1 MALFKINKREINEI
15 ASSLIKISKDIESK
29 MDEVKDIKNRI
40 SGLYNNDNLYN
51 GGTLMD
57 SAHTNLSFA
66 ETKIRKTIKFT
77 NDVLEVTNV
86 IEASTNKKVS
96 LSNSRYKNLL
106 GNLIKDY
113 TGTNPFTNKSNSD
126 LMSITST
133 SSVVAGGIGTFS
145 PVVMATDED
154 YINTSAVVSK
164 SGLSGLT
171 YVPGRR
177 IPENSATARHIEAIE
192 EAIRQREEEA
202 TRSKIAQENANQS
215 QQEQAVINEQ
225 KIEEETAS
233 NQQTSTAQQT
243 EQQTSA
249 TQQTQQTQQTSQQT
263 VNVQSNSNSSQPT
276 TQSVKPQVTYPN
288 NNNNNNQSTLRYQ
301 NTSNASQTTS
311 ANTNTTTSNSTSA
324 TTTSEATSITDESIT
339 GNTADLFEVDD
350 SSSNV
355 SSATSS
361 VGTSTSTGGSG
372 IGAVAAGLG
381 AAAAVGVGVK
391 VYKDRKENNEFD
403 LNEDRPT
410 NENKY
415 WTDEESNVIHSEK
428 EDFAEESSIPV
439 DGYTASSNVNNIE
452 VNDEDI
458 NNDTWSMPDASSDN
472 SNILGN

>member
-15 ASSLIKISKDIESK
+15 ASSLIKISKNIESK

-66 ETKIRKTIKFT
+66 GTKITKTIKFT

-177 IPENSATARHIEAIE
+177 IPVTDATLRHREAIE

-202 TRSKIAQENANQS
+202 TKSKIAQENANQS

-233 NQQTSTAQQT
+233 NQQTS
-243 EQQTSA
+243 A

-263 VNVQSNSNSSQPT
+263 QQTSQPAVNTQSNTNSSQPT

-288 NNNNNNQSTLRYQ
+288 NNSNNNQSTLRYQ

-350 SSSNV
+350 SSSNI

-361 VGTSTSTGGSG
+361 VGKSTSTGGSG

>member
-1 MALFKINKREINEI
+1 MALFNINKREINEI
-15 ASSLIKISKDIESK
+15 ATSLIKISKDIELK
-29 MDEVKDIKNRI
+29 MDEVKNIKNRI

-57 SAHTNLSFA
+57 SAQTNLSFA
-66 ETKIRKTIKFT
+66 GTKITKTIKFT
-77 NDVLEVTNV
+77 NDVLEATNR

-96 LSNSRYKNLL
+96 LSNSKYKNLL

-126 LMSITST
+126 LMSITTT
-133 SSVVAGGIGTFS
+133 SSIVAGGIGTFS

-177 IPENSATARHIEAIE
+177 IPETDATVRHREALE

-202 TRSKIAQENANQS
+202 TKVKIAQENANQS

-225 KIEEETAS
+225 KIEEETAAS
-233 NQQTSTAQQT
+233 Q
-243 EQQTSA
+243 QQTSA
-249 TQQTQQTQQTSQQT
+249 TQQTQQTSQPA
-263 VNVQSNSNSSQPT
+263 VNTQSNTNSSQPAS
-276 TQSVKPQVTYPN
+276 QSVKPQVTYPSN
-288 NNNNNNQSTLRYQ
+288 NSSNNQSTLRYQ
-301 NTSNASQTTS
+301 NSSNASQQAS
-311 ANTNTTTSNSTSA
+311 TNTTTNNSSS
-324 TTTSEATSITDESIT
+324 TTTTTEATSITDESIT

-381 AAAAVGVGVK
+381 AAVAVGVGVK

-428 EDFAEESSIPV
+428 EDYVEENSIPV
-439 DGYTASSNVNNIE
+439 DSYTASSNVNNIE